1 MATSENDEHGSL
13 LRIEKF
19 KGENFHLWKFKMQMV
34 LEEKDLWN
42 ICTGD
47 EVEPTAEGTT
57 ETQRRQFQRRER
69 KALATICLSLG
80 DEQLSLVRAAKTAK
94 EAWSKLE
101 SHYEVKSLANKLF
114 LRKKYFTMSM
124 GAGECMTEHI
134 NKMKELASQLEA
146 VGASITEDDQVA
158 TLLCSL
164 PESYNG
170 LITALESRADDLTL
184 EFVTARLLH
193 EEHKR
198 KESLSTPD
206 AGEKALLSKN
216 ERTTQRNLKPKRKGK
231 CHNCGIQGHWARECR
246 KPKKEKSQEGK
257 EKQEGK
263 SFSAFTEHT
272 SFWSSKRVNQ
282 KDLTWYIDSGA
293 SQHMSY
299 DKEMMEDYVHFA
311 NPQKVRLGDNREVQA
326 LGKGNIWLN
335 IKAGDKY
342 KPVRLVDVLHV
353 PDLAKNLFSV
363 SVVAKRGYSIELQQ
377 SGCVIL
383 DKCGTVLGSGMIQ
396 DNLYALDVSETN
408 MEFHDVNVSTNEHLE
423 DLWHQRYG
431 HLSTNNLR
439 LLRDQKLVS
448 GMDFQSA
455 KESEFCEGCA
465 HGKQKRASFPKGH
478 ATRASEILEIVHS
491 DVCGPM
497 QTDSLGGNRYFVT
510 FIDDKSRFTAVYFMK
525 TKDQVLEK
533 FKEYEAMVT
542 NMTDKKIKILRS
554 DNGGEYISKE
564 FSNYLKVKGIQRQFS
579 VPRTPQ
585 QNGVAER
592 MNRTIQETA
601 RSMMHNVGL
610 GEKFWAEAVCTAVII
625 RNRSPTVAVDN
636 MTPYECFHGK
646 KPDVSNFKVFGCKAY
661 MHVPKENRKKW
672 DSKTKKSIFVGY
684 SITSKGYRLY
694 DPVSGKIHVSRDVL
708 FDESEFIHTKEE
720 TQIFDTN
727 DSNLMP
733 DNEEK
738 PHEINLP
745 TPQETQEDHDTIDN
759 GEVTEELSNSE
770 ETNVEQQQPRRST
783 RRREPPDRHGTVITG
798 DWWQNN
804 VACTNVEY
812 RSEEP
817 TTVKEALSG
826 PDKDQWKRAL
836 DKEHSSHMK
845 NNTWTLVNLPEGR
858 KAVDCRWVFKVKYN
872 ADGSVERHKA
882 RLVAKGYSQEPGLDY
897 EETFSPVAKYTSI
910 RTLLAIANQ
919 LNLEVHQM
927 DVSTAFLNSELE
939 EEIYMTQPEGYVKE
953 GEEDLVCKL
962 NKSIYGLK
970 QSSRCWFNTMD
981 EFLKNSGYV
990 QSSSDPC
997 LYIKREG
1004 EDIMLIA
1011 LYVDD
1016 LIPASNS
1023 KSMLCREKKA
1033 LQQRFEMKDLGE
1045 VHYCLGIQV
1054 ERDRDNR
1061 QMKLHQAQYLSNLLE
1076 KFGMQDCKPAA
1087 TPVDQS
1093 TKLMPNEGEP
1103 VEKDK
1108 YQALVGGLTYAV
1120 TATRPDLAQALGTV
1134 NQFCSNPGE
1143 EHWKAAKRILRYIK
1157 GTIDYGITFD
1167 GNKETDVEL
1176 KGYVDADW
1184 GSNPNGRKSQSGY
1197 LFTLCGG
1204 VISWASKKQSVVAL
1218 SSTEAEYVA
1227 ASLASQEAVWLR
1239 ALLEDICFVQEEPTI
1254 IKEDNQGAIA
1264 LSKNPK
1270 YHPRTKHIDIKYHF
1284 IRDKIVKKELILD
1297 YCPTE
1302 EMLADLLTKPLGKTM
1317 FQNLRELMGV
1327 KNKL

>member
-1 MATSENDEHGSL
+1 MATSGNDEYGSL

-42 ICTGD
+42 IVKGD
-47 EVEPTAEGTT
+47 EVEPAEEGTT
-57 ETQRRQFQRRER
+57 ETQRRQFQKRER

-80 DEQLSLVRAAKTAK
+80 DEQLSLVRTATTAK
-94 EAWSKLE
+94 QAWSKLE
-101 SHYEVKSLANKLF
+101 SHYEIKSLANKLF

-124 GAGECMTEHI
+124 AVDDSMSEHI

-164 PESYNG
+164 PESYNA
-170 LITALESRADDLTL
+170 LITALESRADDLKL

-198 KESLSTPD
+198 KENLLTPD
-206 AGEKALLSKN
+206 AGEKALLSKHDRPN
-216 ERTTQRNLKPKRKGK
+216 QRSLKPKRKGK
-231 CHNCGIQGHWARECR
+231 CHNCGIPGHWARECR
-246 KPKKEKSQEGK
+246 KPKKEKPKEDK
-257 EKQEGK
+257 EKQDGASYK
-263 SFSAFTEHT
+263 ASCSHA
-272 SFWSSKRVNQ
+272 SFWSSKPVNR

-299 DKEMMEDYVHFA
+299 DKEMMVDYVHFE
-311 NPQKVRLGDNREVQA
+311 NPQKVCLGDNRVVQA
-326 LGKGNIWLN
+326 FGKGNIWLDVKTGN
-335 IKAGDKY
+335 EY
-342 KPVRLVDVLHV
+342 KPARLVDVLYV

-363 SVVAKRGYSIELQQ
+363 SAAAKRGYSIELHQ

-383 DKCGTVLGSGMIQ
+383 DKFQKISGSGKLQ
-396 DNLYALDVSETN
+396 NNLYVLDVNEKN
-408 MEFHDVNVSTNEHLE
+408 VGFHDVNIASNEHPE
-423 DLWHQRYG
+423 ELWHQRFG
-431 HLSTNNLR
+431 HLSKNNLR
-439 LLRDQKLVS
+439 LLRDQKLVT
-448 GMDFQSA
+448 GMDFHPA

-465 HGKQKRASFPKGH
+465 HGKQKRASFPKGQ
-478 ATRASEILEIVHS
+478 ATRASEIIEIVHS

-497 QTDSLGGNRYFVT
+497 QENSLGGNRYFVT

-542 NMTDKKIKILRS
+542 NMTEKKIKILRS
-554 DNGGEYISKE
+554 DNGGEYTSKE
-564 FSNYLKVKGIQRQFS
+564 FSNYLKEKGIQHQLS

-601 RSMMHNVGL
+601 RSMMYNAGQDK
-610 GEKFWAEAVCTAVII
+610 KFWAEAVCTAVII

-636 MTPYECFHGK
+636 MTPYECFYGI
-646 KPDVSNFKVFGCKAY
+646 KPDVSHFKVFGCKAY

-672 DSKTKKSIFVGY
+672 DSKTKKCIFVGY

-694 DPVSGKIHVSRDVL
+694 DPVSRKICVSRDVL
-708 FDESEFIHTKEE
+708 FDEDEFIQRKKEI
-720 TQIFDTN
+720 QVFDTG
-727 DSNLMP
+727 DSE
-733 DNEEK
+733 NEEEIQ
-738 PHEINLP
+738 EINEP
-745 TPQETQEDHDTIDN
+745 MPQATQEDHDNIDN
-759 GEVTEELSNSE
+759 EESTSE
-770 ETNVEQQQPRRST
+770 ETDVIQQQQPRRST
-783 RRREPPDRHGTVITG
+783 RKREPPDRHGVVITG
-798 DWWQNN
+798 NWWENN
-804 VACTNVEY
+804 VACSDGEY
-812 RSEEP
+812 SFEEP
-817 TTVKEALSG
+817 TTVNEALNG
-826 PDKDQWKRAL
+826 PDNEQWKRAL
-836 DKEHSSHMK
+836 DNEYSAHIK
-845 NNTWTLVNLPEGR
+845 NNTWTLTNLPKGR
-858 KAVDCRWVFKVKYN
+858 KAIDCRWVFKVKYK

-882 RLVAKGYSQEPGLDY
+882 RLVAKGCSQKPGLDY

-927 DVSTAFLNSELE
+927 DVSTAFLNGKLE
-939 EEIYMTQPEGYVKE
+939 EEIYMSQPEGYVKE
-953 GEEDLVCKL
+953 GEEELVCKL

-970 QSSRCWFNTMD
+970 QSSRCWFNTID
-981 EFLKNSGYV
+981 EFLENSGYTK
-990 QSSSDPC
+990 SSSDPC
-997 LYIKREG
+997 IYIKREG

-1023 KSMLCREKKA
+1023 KSMLLREKAA
-1033 LQQRFEMKDLGE
+1033 LRQRFEMKDLGE

-1054 ERDRDNR
+1054 ERDKDNKR
-1061 QMKLHQAQYLSNLLE
+1061 MRLHQAQYLENLLE

-1093 TKLMPNEGEP
+1093 TKLLPNEGEP
-1103 VEKDK
+1103 IDK
-1108 YQALVGGLTYAV
+1108 ENYQALIGGLTYAV

-1184 GSNPNGRKSQSGY
+1184 GSNPNGRKSHSGY
-1197 LFTLCGG
+1197 LFTVCGG

-1227 ASLASQEAVWLR
+1227 ASLASQEAIWLR
-1239 ALLEDICFVQEEPTI
+1239 ALLGDISFVQKKPTV
-1254 IKEDNQGAIA
+1254 IKEDNQGTIA
-1264 LSKNPK
+1264 LSRNPK

-1284 IRDKIVKKELILD
+1284 IRDKVAKKELILD

-1302 EMLADLLTKPLGKTM
+1302 QMLADLLTKPLGKTL
-1317 FQNLRELMGV
+1317 FQRLRGLMGV
-1327 KNKL
+1327 KNAC